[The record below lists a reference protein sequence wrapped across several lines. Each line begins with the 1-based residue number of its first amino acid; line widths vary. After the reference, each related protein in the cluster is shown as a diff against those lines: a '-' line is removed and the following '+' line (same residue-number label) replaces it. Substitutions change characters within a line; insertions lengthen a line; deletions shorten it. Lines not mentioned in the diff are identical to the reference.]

1 MNLEIYQKLC
11 MESKILWTQHCLQR
25 MQERNISRADVK
37 NGIVTGEIIEDY
49 PDDYPNP
56 SCLIFGYN
64 ISGQILHIVVCGD
77 YRVATK
83 EKLVEILYF
92 RHFAKHFMFTAE
104 GKNSR
109 NKHLKNYFDVSVVVD
124 IGCGNTNEK

>member
-1 MNLEIYQKLC
+1 MANQ
-11 MESKILWTQHCLQR
+11 T
-25 MQERNISRADVK
+25 
-37 NGIVTGEIIEDY
+37 
-49 PDDYPNP
+49 
-56 SCLIFGYN
+56 
-64 ISGQILHIVVCGD
+64 QILNVRDEMKFDDNVQTDNVKEQEENVYSSSSDTTEELCSYSTTDACGD

>member
-1 MNLEIYQKLC
+1 MSVHEDLLNNGENNCSFTEDEVDIMC
-11 MESKILWTQHCLQR
+11 SK
-25 MQERNISRADVK
+25 D
-37 NGIVTGEIIEDY
+37 G
-49 PDDYPNP
+49 DDA
-56 SCLIFGYN
+56 
-64 ISGQILHIVVCGD
+64 CGD